1 MNVGEMI
8 MKTKTIVLVL
18 AIAILMLAAPSNAQV
33 RDETILT
40 WEVLTEEWNDL
51 IAGVLDLTEEEAAVF
66 WPLYEKYG
74 DEVGNVWDERIALIK
89 QFLAHRTTMSPEE
102 ARQIL
107 DDTMQLNLKEVKI
120 EMKWAEVFDA
130 VLPPNK
136 VVRLFQAQNKLET
149 MMSMEIVKD
158 VPLLP

>member
-1 MNVGEMI
+1 
-8 MKTKTIVLVL
+8 MKTKTTVL
-18 AIAILMLAAPSNAQV
+18 ALTLVALMLAAPSSAQV
-33 RDETILT
+33 RDQTILT
-40 WEVLTEEWNDL
+40 WEVLTEQWNDL

-74 DEVGNVWDERIALIK
+74 AEVGKVWDERIALIK

-107 DDTMQLNLKEVKI
+107 DDTMQLNLKEVKL

>member
-1 MNVGEMI
+1 
-8 MKTKTIVLVL
+8 MKTKTTVLVL
-18 AIAILMLAAPSNAQV
+18 ALAALIVAAPSSAQV

-66 WPLYEKYG
+66 WPVYEKYSA
-74 DEVGNVWDERIALIK
+74 EVGAVWDERIALIK

-102 ARQIL
+102 AREIL
-107 DDTMQLNLKEVKI
+107 EASMRVNLKEVKL

-130 VLPPNK
+130 VLPPTK

-149 MMSMEIVKD
+149 MMSMEIVRD
-158 VPLLP
+158 IPLLN

>member
-1 MNVGEMI
+1 
-8 MKTKTIVLVL
+8 MKTKITVLVL
-18 AIAILMLAAPSNAQV
+18 ALAVMMAAAPSSAQV

-40 WEVLTEEWNDL
+40 WKVLTEEWNDL
-51 IAGVLDLTEEEAAVF
+51 MAGVLDLTEEEAAVF

-74 DEVGNVWDERIALIK
+74 AEVGAVWDERIELIK

-102 ARQIL
+102 AREIL
-107 DDTMQLNLKEVKI
+107 DASMRVNLKEVKL

-130 VLPPNK
+130 VLPPTK

-149 MMSMEIVKD
+149 MMAMEIVRD
-158 VPLLP
+158 VPLLD